1 LFAIGLTLY
10 PVWYFHINYPIV
22 TVSEAGRY
30 ELLSWFGTIFR
41 PIINGPILPM
51 NIANISTT
59 RPKPFNS
66 SVAPELNPTVPKAEK
81 DSNTI

>member
-1 LFAIGLTLY
+1 
-10 PVWYFHINYPIV
+10 
-22 TVSEAGRY
+22 
-30 ELLSWFGTIFR
+30 
-41 PIINGPILPM
+41 M

-81 DSNTI
+81 DSNTIPNGESVQAAQLRNEVILGLQIHSDQRNRENMFGIVLIPD